1 MLLDRSILDFIKLI
15 ELSLE
20 NDEVTTSLGIKIDN
34 LLLELFESI
43 NDLKEILVC
52 QEESVIAVIN
62 FGDDL
67 LNWEEEC
74 ILIKVILEG
83 NLVVFANPE

>member
-1 MLLDRSILDFIKLI
+1 MLLDRSVLDFIKLI
-15 ELSLE
+15 ELSLK
-20 NDEVTTSLGIKIDN
+20 NDEVTTSLSIKINN
-34 LLLELFESI
+34 LLLELFEGI
-43 NDLKEILVC
+43 YDLKEILVSE
-52 QEESVIAVIN
+52 EESVIAFIN

-83 NLVVFANPE
+83 NLVVFADPE

>member
-1 MLLDRSILDFIKLI
+1 MLLDRSVLDFIKLI

-20 NDEVTTSLGIKIDN
+20 NDEVTTSLSIKIDN
-34 LLLELFESI
+34 LMLELFESI
-43 NDLKEILVC
+43 YDLKEILVSE
-52 QEESVIAVIN
+52 EESVIAVFN
-62 FGDDL
+62 FGDDI